1 MMKKIVW
8 FTHTNISSK
17 VGADLTFDLTE
28 FLEVFIE
35 NELWNKKPYRTE
47 YKEQFSKEDLDK
59 ITSIKIN
66 IHTNNAPYSNL
77 HSYENILNRYIDL
90 EKF

>member
-1 MMKKIVW
+1 MKKIVW

-47 YKEQFSKEDLDK
+47 YKEQFLKEDLDK
-59 ITSIKIN
+59 ITSIKVN
-66 IHTNNAPYSNL
+66 IHTNNAPISIAMKI
-77 HSYENILNRYIDL
+77 S
-90 EKF
+90 